1 MLGTNMT
8 YTWLKK
14 HCRLKCITLEGWGFK
29 DSFIQSKFKGLSTK
43 VYIVTSCSCRRKS
56 QGYFEECR
64 CLFMSPKKAFRSYLM
79 IFKGK
84 DLWCALYRW
93 SCGLISKKT
102 GSLQCRRFYRA
113 RANGFNRESAMLKLP
128 KRGGNGF
135 LCHRIKDGGFIVVIR
150 LTSFRPRK
158 TRLHCR
164 LENWEPSDPFCNTS
178 LWETLIL

>member
-1 MLGTNMT
+1 MYYGDIMLGTNMT

-64 CLFMSPKKAFRSYLM
+64 CLFMSPKKAFRSHLM
-79 IFKGK
+79 IFKCK
-84 DLWCALYRW
+84 DLWCALQRW

-102 GSLQCRRFYRA
+102 GNHLTPFVIHHCEKHWYC
-113 RANGFNRESAMLKLP
+113 KLFWKELSTHKSINVP
-128 KRGGNGF
+128 LF
-135 LCHRIKDGGFIVVIR
+135 MVYTFP
-150 LTSFRPRK
+150 TSFPGFSPTYPYWARGVGKR
-158 TRLHCR
+158 T
-164 LENWEPSDPFCNTS
+164 WEWGWDR
-178 LWETLIL
+178 

>member
-1 MLGTNMT
+1 MNDEALRIHSFKANSKVFQQKFTLSQAARADTNPKGT
-8 YTWLKK
+8 L
-14 HCRLKCITLEGWGFK
+14 FK
-29 DSFIQSKFKGLSTK
+29 
-43 VYIVTSCSCRRKS
+43 
-56 QGYFEECR
+56 ECH
-64 CLFMSPKKAFRSYLM
+64 CLFISSKEAFRSYLM
-79 IFKGK
+79 IFKCK